1 MRQVEIRQTEIE
13 GIASFVQGDSCV
25 TEYFATHS
33 KMGLMRTLLYRL
45 RKHHNLKG
53 KGISDYSTNN
63 CTHNQMYGIWKIIPH
78 KEYNSTHFH
87 NDIALI
93 RRDRLELYGFNM

>member
-33 KMGLMRTLLYRL
+33 KMGLMRT
-45 RKHHNLKG
+45 
-53 KGISDYSTNN
+53 YSTD
-63 CTHNQMYGIWKIIPH
+63 CG
-78 KEYNSTHFH
+78 STP
-87 NDIALI
+87 I
-93 RRDRLELYGFNM
+93 